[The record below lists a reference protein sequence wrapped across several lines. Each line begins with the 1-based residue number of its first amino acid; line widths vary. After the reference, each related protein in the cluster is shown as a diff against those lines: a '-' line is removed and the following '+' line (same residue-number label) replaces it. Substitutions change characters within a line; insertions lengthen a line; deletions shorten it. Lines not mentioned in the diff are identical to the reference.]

1 MRFLSLYRPGR
12 DDDAPPREED
22 MVALGA
28 LIEEMTRRG
37 VLVATEGL
45 RSSAHGARVRVDAD
59 GMFEVDE
66 GPFPASRDVVAGY
79 AILEAPSLDEA
90 VELAKRFLAV
100 MGGGETE
107 VRLMYDGQAPDRQVP
122 HTRSEMVAR

>member
-22 MVALGA
+22 MVVLGA
-28 LIEEMTRRG
+28 L
-37 VLVATEGL
+37 
-45 RSSAHGARVRVDAD
+45 VRVDDD
-59 GMFEVDE
+59 GMFDVSE
-66 GPFPASRDVVAGY
+66 GPFAEARDVVAGY
-79 AILEAPSLDEA
+79 AILEAASLEEA

-122 HTRSEMVAR
+122 HTRPEMVAR